1 MWKIV
6 GSVTSKELPKSWNS
20 QWLQLP
26 TPIFLSSNLVRVFFA
41 TRNDQNRSRIV
52 FCDLQFSDS
61 YESFEI
67 TDFSESPVLVPG
79 EVGTY
84 SQDGIYPSSI
94 IQIGGSYFLYTIGW
108 IRGAEDP
115 LFSASIGLAIGKDAR
130 TFSDHANAPIMDRSK
145 SDPTLVTSPNVIGN
159 SSGYRMFYTSG
170 IGWSRDVESKILGS
184 RYHIKFADS
193 TDGIDWKRNGDVAVD
208 LWKGVTNVARPSVIE
223 CSDGSYLMS
232 FCYFATL
239 ANHYKLG
246 FAVSND
252 LTKWSQI
259 GTTQN
264 EIVNTPA
271 SFNSYP
277 SLLQTER
284 GVLLF
289 ANDLDRGKDG
299 FSVAFFGA

>member
-1 MWKIV
+1 
-6 GSVTSKELPKSWNS
+6 
-20 QWLQLP
+20 
-26 TPIFLSSNLVRVFFA
+26 
-41 TRNDQNRSRIV
+41 
-52 FCDLQFSDS
+52 
-61 YESFEI
+61 
-67 TDFSESPVLVPG
+67 
-79 EVGTY
+79 
-84 SQDGIYPSSI
+84 
-94 IQIGGSYFLYTIGW
+94 
-108 IRGAEDP
+108 
-115 LFSASIGLAIGKDAR
+115 
-130 TFSDHANAPIMDRSK
+130 MDRSK
-145 SDPTLVTSPNVIGN
+145 SDPTLVTSPNVIAN

-193 TDGIDWKRNGDVAVD
+193 TNGIDWKRNGDVAVD

-232 FCYFATL
+232 FCYLATI

-252 LTKWSQI
+252 LTNWSQI
-259 GTTQN
+259 GSTQN

-277 SLLQTER
+277 SLLQTEH

-289 ANDLDRGKDG
+289 ANDVDRGKDG